1 MLNEI
6 LLKKTGLGRSVSR
19 RFRVRVRVRVRGNLL

>member
-6 LLKKTGLGRSVSR
+6 LLKKKVWEGPFPEHSGLGLGLEETCFS
-19 RFRVRVRVRVRGNLL
+19 